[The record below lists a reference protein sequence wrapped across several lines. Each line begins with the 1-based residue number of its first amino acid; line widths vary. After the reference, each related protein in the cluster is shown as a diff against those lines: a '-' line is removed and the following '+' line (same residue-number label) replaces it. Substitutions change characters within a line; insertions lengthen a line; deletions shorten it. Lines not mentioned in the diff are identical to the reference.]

1 MMALPPRAAPAR
13 PRTFVVATA
22 LAAGGVV
29 ALIGGMLA
37 VYAQLR
43 DAAGGTSAAWLP
55 DGVII
60 PEIATNMMLVTM
72 FAASVTVQWAHWS
85 IGRNDRRHTY
95 IALALTAVFGLA
107 VLNAQIFVY
116 QQIALPIANPAE
128 PDATRYAVLVY
139 AITGTFIAL
148 LITGIVF
155 IAITAFRAL
164 GGRYSATDNEGIAA
178 ATLYWHVLTAVFCAV
193 WYVVYVVK

>member
-43 DAAGGTSAAWLP
+43 DAAGGSTADWLP

-85 IGRNDRRHTY
+85 IARSDRRHTY

-116 QQIALPIANPAE
+116 QQIALPIANAAE

-139 AITGTFIAL
+139 AITGTFVAL

-155 IAITAFRAL
+155 TAITAFRAL